1 MSYLGNDGRFANDA
15 QLLSDIRDELERQL
29 LDNSNA
35 VGIPAP
41 EFEDDEQWAFPY
53 GRFEGY
59 SFAIY
64 CSDYGEFDVRFF
76 MDGIVEESASI
87 ESSKLFKENVQFTL
101 RDPSGLTVDIEVGK
115 DIVDEMLDNTEMAG
129 GYSYWMEP
137 RKAGSWADDIFTE
150 EGADLAGIAAEAI
163 LEQIRYREV
172 MHS

>member
-76 MDGIVEESASI
+76 MDGIVE
-87 ESSKLFKENVQFTL
+87 
-101 RDPSGLTVDIEVGK
+101 DGK